1 MLNNIK
7 QSYSEVYDIIKNIG
21 PELENKI
28 PSKFIDV
35 LEQNRDKNYK
45 VNIDYTKSIT
55 EQELLKDTKVIL
67 GLIYRDF
74 LCDKEKRKELIEQDK
89 KSILEYEKSLREK
102 YNPDNLFNKK
112 KNNN

>member
-1 MLNNIK
+1 MNNMKIAFT
-7 QSYSEVYDIIKNIG
+7 EVYDIINHME
-21 PELENKI
+21 PELKDKI
-28 PSKFIDV
+28 PKKFV
-35 LEQNRDKNYK
+35 NMLKQNRDNNYK
-45 VNIDYTKSIT
+45 INIDYKKSIT
-55 EQELLKDTKVIL
+55 EQELLEDTKVIL